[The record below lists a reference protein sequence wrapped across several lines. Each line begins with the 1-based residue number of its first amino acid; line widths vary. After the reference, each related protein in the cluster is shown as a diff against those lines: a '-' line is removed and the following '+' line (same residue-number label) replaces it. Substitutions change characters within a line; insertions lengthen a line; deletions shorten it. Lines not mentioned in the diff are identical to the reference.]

1 MKMKQLQKN
10 HYKANASLQP
20 LQEKQK
26 VEEEEGAALPW
37 VG

>member
-1 MKMKQLQKN
+1 MPISTTLE
-10 HYKANASLQP
+10 ANASLQP

>member
-1 MKMKQLQKN
+1 MMQLQKN
-10 HYKANASLQP
+10 YCEANASLQQ

-26 VEEEEGAALPW
+26 VEEEEGVALPW